1 MEPSLATIILR
12 VSSLKFDVQC
22 SCGPTYMAAVKKKG
36 DMCKI
41 KKKFKKKFRKIL

>member
-12 VSSLKFDVQC
+12 VSSLKNMSSVPVDQ
-22 SCGPTYMAAVKKKG
+22 PTWLLLKKKG